1 MEEVAKTAV
10 KEAVETKPVKE
21 QKPAKEPKEPKEPKQ
36 PKEPKKA
43 PVVEEKPFTYDFTE
57 DLKKVNHSFEHVR
70 LNPTTQYSVPK
81 ELMFKPFNKYLVGS
95 IEKISNILIDPENY
109 IGKVGTVA
117 GWARTTRAAGKDLF
131 FIELNDGSCQK
142 NLQIV
147 VNNGTIDN
155 YD

>member
-21 QKPAKEPKEPKEPKQ
+21 PKPAKEPKEPKEPKQ

-70 LNPTTQYSVPK
+70 LNPTT
-81 ELMFKPFNKYLVGS
+81 
-95 IEKISNILIDPENY
+95 
-109 IGKVGTVA
+109 
-117 GWARTTRAAGKDLF
+117 
-131 FIELNDGSCQK
+131 
-142 NLQIV
+142 
-147 VNNGTIDN
+147 
-155 YD
+155 